1 MTDQNEQ
8 GKDDGRR
15 GDDYS
20 NIRVTNSSGTAIGP
34 GSRAAVNVKN
44 EQATAEPK
52 EQFRCTMLESDQEIG
67 STRKGDNVARNEIR
81 HAYQLGGGNSKDTNN
96 D

>member
-20 NIRVTNSSGTAIGP
+20 NIEVTNSSGTAIGP
-34 GSRAAVNVKN
+34 GSRAAVNLKS

-52 EQFRCTMLESDQEIG
+52 KSF
-67 STRKGDNVARNEIR
+67 VARCWNLIKKSGPLAR
-81 HAYQLGGGNSKDTNN
+81 AIAWLAMKFGMPIN
-96 D
+96 